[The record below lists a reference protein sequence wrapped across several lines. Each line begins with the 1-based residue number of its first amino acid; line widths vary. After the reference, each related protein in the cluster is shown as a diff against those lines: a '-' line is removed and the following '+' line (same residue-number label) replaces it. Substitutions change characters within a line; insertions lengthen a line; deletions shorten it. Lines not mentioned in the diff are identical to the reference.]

1 MHFNYMIITIHQ
13 CYICEYYVL
22 HMVFFVSYSD
32 DCSVINQCI
41 SVSQYFMKINANVR
55 PRN

>member
-41 SVSQYFMKINANVR
+41 SVTILYEN
-55 PRN
+55 